1 MNALTRTYGPTTPLS
16 ADGTPEINCA
26 CCNDWNH
33 RDDFRPLE
41 FNDAD
46 LIEESYRGPVCAPC
60 MDDLVVCDCGKVMAR
75 ADAYSDGN
83 GGWTADAP
91 PSRDDYG
98 DWRRDQM
105 IDRMEDAR

>member
-1 MNALTRTYGPTTPLS
+1 MTAPTS
-16 ADGTPEINCA
+16 ADGTPAIECQ
-26 CCNDWNH
+26 CCGEWLH
-33 RDDFRPLE
+33 RDDFQPTA
-41 FNDAD
+41 FNDAKQ
-46 LIEESYRGPVCAPC
+46 IEEHHGGPVCCAC
-60 MDDLVVCDCGKVMAR
+60 MDSLVVCDCGTVMPR
-75 ADAYSDGN
+75 DDAYSDGE